1 MQKQQQYSP
10 VSAAQLAQNA
20 AMHRDVCL
28 MMLPLLAM
36 AVYLYG
42 LRPALLCLVAV
53 ATANLCDRMVA
64 VVRRR
69 PYQKDEMSSE
79 AFALLLAM
87 LMPASVSYGVL
98 VTAVLV
104 AVLVGKEAFGGYG
117 SYPFH
122 PTAVGYAVAAVS
134 WPDQIFRYPQPFS
147 PLPLGSIGETVLVDS
162 SDHALRAGGAP
173 AISDLNLLLGNYA
186 GAMGVTAALVILA
199 CSLYLLAQKRITP
212 AAPLCF
218 LGAAALVA
226 FCFPRLGNIP
236 LSAPWQYAG
245 DRLGLLKYE
254 LLSGGML
261 YTAVFLVSEPVTL
274 PKTGRGRAAYGL
286 LLGVCT
292 MMFRY
297 YGSYET
303 GVCFALLA
311 VNALSGWLDKA
322 VQRPAGKPAK
332 ADGAKEGGS
341 AE

>member
-1 MQKQQQYSP
+1 MQHDQHN
-10 VSAAQLAQNA
+10 QNPQPA
-20 AMHRDVCL
+20 LLPGRDTGMHRDICI

-42 LRPALLCLVAV
+42 LRPALLCLVAMV
-53 ATANLCDRMVA
+53 TANLCDRMVA

-69 PYQKDEMSSE
+69 PYQKGEMSSE
-79 AFALLLAM
+79 AFALLMAM
-87 LMPASVSYGVL
+87 LMPASVSYEVL

-122 PTAVGYAVAAVS
+122 PAAVGYTVAAVS
-134 WPDQIFRYPQPFS
+134 WPEQIFRYPQPFS
-147 PLPLGSIGETVLVDS
+147 PLPLGSIEEAALVDS
-162 SDHALRAGGAP
+162 TDHTLRAGGVP

-186 GAMGVTAALVILA
+186 GAMGVTAALVIAA
-199 CSLYLLAQKRITP
+199 CSLYLLAQKHITP
-212 AAPLCF
+212 TAPLCF

-226 FCFPRLGNIP
+226 FCFPRLGSIP
-236 LSAPWQYAG
+236 PSPPWQYAAE
-245 DRLGLLKYE
+245 RLSLLKYE
-254 LLSGGML
+254 MLSGGML
-261 YTAVFLVSEPVTL
+261 YTAVFLINEPVTL

-286 LLGVCT
+286 LLGVCA

-311 VNALSGWLDKA
+311 VNALSGWLDR
-322 VQRPAGKPAK
+322 VLQRPAEQKG
-332 ADGAKEGGS
+332 EGG
-341 AE
+341 AAV

>member
-1 MQKQQQYSP
+1 MQHDQHNKNPQPALLPGQDTS
-10 VSAAQLAQNA
+10 
-20 AMHRDVCL
+20 MHRDICI

-42 LRPALLCLVAV
+42 LRPALLCIVAMV
-53 ATANLCDRMVA
+53 TANLCDRMVA

-69 PYQKDEMSSE
+69 PYQKGEMSSE
-79 AFALLLAM
+79 AFALLMAM
-87 LMPASVSYGVL
+87 LMPASVSYEVL

-122 PTAVGYAVAAVS
+122 PAAVGYAVAAVS
-134 WPDQIFRYPQPFS
+134 WPEQIFRYPQPFS
-147 PLPLGSIGETVLVDS
+147 PLPLGRIEEAALVDS
-162 SDHALRAGGAP
+162 TDHTLRAGGVP

-186 GAMGVTAALVILA
+186 GAMGVTAALVIAA
-199 CSLYLLAQKRITP
+199 CSLYLLAQKHITP
-212 AAPLCF
+212 TAPLCF

-226 FCFPRLGNIP
+226 FCFPRLGSIP
-236 LSAPWQYAG
+236 PSAPWQYAAE
-245 DRLGLLKYE
+245 RLSLLKYE
-254 LLSGGML
+254 MLSGGML
-261 YTAVFLVSEPVTL
+261 YTAVFLINEPVTL
-274 PKTGRGRAAYGL
+274 PKTVRGRAAYGL
-286 LLGVCT
+286 LLGVCA

-322 VQRPAGKPAK
+322 LQRPAKQK
-332 ADGAKEGGS
+332 EEGG
-341 AE
+341 AAV

>member
-1 MQKQQQYSP
+1 MQHDQHN
-10 VSAAQLAQNA
+10 QNPQPA
-20 AMHRDVCL
+20 LLPGQDIGLHRDICI

-42 LRPALLCLVAV
+42 LRPALLCLVAMV
-53 ATANLCDRMVA
+53 TANLCDRMVA

-69 PYQKDEMSSE
+69 PYQKGEMSSE
-79 AFALLLAM
+79 AFALLMAM
-87 LMPASVSYGVL
+87 LMPASVSYEVL

-122 PTAVGYAVAAVS
+122 PAAVGYAVAAVS
-134 WPDQIFRYPQPFS
+134 WPEQIFRYPQPFS
-147 PLPLGSIGETVLVDS
+147 PLPLGRIEEAALVDS
-162 SDHALRAGGAP
+162 TDHTLRAGGVP

-186 GAMGVTAALVILA
+186 GAMGVTAALVIAA

-212 AAPLCF
+212 TAPLCF

-226 FCFPRLGNIP
+226 FCFPRLGSIP
-236 LSAPWQYAG
+236 PSAPWQYAAE
-245 DRLGLLKYE
+245 RLSLLKYE
-254 LLSGGML
+254 MLSGGML
-261 YTAVFLVSEPVTL
+261 YTAVFLINEPVTL
-274 PKTGRGRAAYGL
+274 PKTVRGRAAYGL
-286 LLGVCT
+286 LLGVCA

-322 VQRPAGKPAK
+322 LQRPAKQK
-332 ADGAKEGGS
+332 EEGG
-341 AE
+341 AAV

>member
-1 MQKQQQYSP
+1 MQKQQSSLI
-10 VSAAQLAQNA
+10 SAAQLEQNA

-53 ATANLCDRMVA
+53 ATANLCDRVVA

-79 AFALLLAM
+79 AFALLMAM
-87 LMPASVSYGVL
+87 MMPASVSYRVL
-98 VTAVLV
+98 ITAVLV

-122 PTAVGYAVAAVS
+122 PAAVGYAVAAVS
-134 WPDQIFRYPQPFS
+134 WPDQLFRYPQPFS
-147 PLPLGSIGETVLVDS
+147 PLPLGGIGETVLVDS
-162 SDHALRAGGAP
+162 SDHALRAGGVP
-173 AISDLNLLLGNYA
+173 AVSDLNLVLGNYA

-199 CSLYLLAQKRITP
+199 CSLYLLAQKRMTLT
-212 AAPLCF
+212 APLCF

-236 LSAPWQYAG
+236 LSAPWQYVG
-245 DRLGLLKYE
+245 DRLNLLKYE
-254 LLSGGML
+254 MLSGSML

-286 LLGVCT
+286 LLGVFT

-311 VNALSGWLDKA
+311 VNSLSGWLDRV
-322 VQRPAGKPAK
+322 VQRPAKKPAEP
-332 ADGAKEGGS
+332 DTEGGP
-341 AE
+341 AV